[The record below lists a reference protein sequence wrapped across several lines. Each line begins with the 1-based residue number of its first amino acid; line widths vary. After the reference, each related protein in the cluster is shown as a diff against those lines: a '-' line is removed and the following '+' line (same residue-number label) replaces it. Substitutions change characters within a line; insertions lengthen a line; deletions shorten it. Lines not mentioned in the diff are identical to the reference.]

1 MNKKILPLRVGVG
14 AVLLNKNNQVFVG
27 KRRDNPVNK
36 WQMPQGGVD
45 NNEKLVDALKR
56 ELYEETSVKSYKIIH
71 ELDRWLT
78 YELPENLLGKIW
90 RGKYRGQKQ
99 KWFILR
105 FSGEESEI
113 NVNTK
118 KPEFSEWKWVD
129 IESLPDI
136 IVDFKKKVYEE
147 LLMEIKKLFPNRL

>member
-45 NNEKLVDALKR
+45 NNEELVDALKR
-56 ELYEETSVKSYKIIH
+56 ELYEETSVKSYEIIH

-99 KWFILR
+99 RWFILR
-105 FSGEESEI
+105 FSGEENEI

-118 KPEFSEWKWVD
+118 KPEFLEWKWAD
-129 IESLPDI
+129 IESLPNI

-147 LLMEIKKLFPNRL
+147 LLVEIRKIIS